1 MPRSPFFLLAFEAVN
16 DSASAVWRDKND
28 DIVTVRR
35 AGKNTRQDFTTSEK
49 RKEKEKTK
57 WQRLLCNAMKSSPS
71 FFYDVCQSRH

>member
-57 WQRLLCNAMKSSPS
+57 
-71 FFYDVCQSRH
+71 